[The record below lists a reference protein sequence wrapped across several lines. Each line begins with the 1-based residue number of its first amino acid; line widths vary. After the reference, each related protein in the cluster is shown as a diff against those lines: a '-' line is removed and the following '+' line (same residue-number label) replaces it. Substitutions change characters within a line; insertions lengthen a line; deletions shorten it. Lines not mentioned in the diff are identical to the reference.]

1 MPLTAAMTG
10 FQMLIGAGFNVYP
23 AEIEQALARHPD
35 VVEAAAV
42 VGVPDPRLG
51 EVGRAYV
58 VRREGA
64 VVTADDL
71 LAWSRRE
78 MANYKVPREV
88 EFLAE
93 LPHNA
98 SGRVL
103 KTALRAR

>member
-10 FQMLIGAGFNVYP
+10 FHMFIGGGFNVYP
-23 AEIEQALARHPD
+23 AEIVQALSRHPD
-35 VVEAAAV
+35 VVEAAA

-64 VVTADDL
+64 VVTADDVT
-71 LAWSRRE
+71 AWSRRE
-78 MANYKVPREV
+78 MAGYKVPREV
-88 EFLAE
+88 EFPAE
-93 LPHNA
+93 LPRNA
-98 SGRVL
+98 SGKVL